1 MDIKDQRCR
10 PSLISLLLKCLIRW
24 QKGKNSILMQ
34 KVYYNSLKEYLDTL
48 FLKHYSWERRR
59 MLDHN
64 QNYSAAHK
72 WTLSACCDIA
82 INVGLCLSN
91 VDSFHTN
98 KTGCSTNTRS
108 VGSSPWRSSQNLFQY
123 TWLFWRKCWSV
134 ISALE
139 FRDWKCPSSSPTP
152 LPFLLLL
159 LDLLLDQIGCTFN
172 PPLNVENIYMI

>member
-1 MDIKDQRCR
+1 MFDQVTKRKEQY
-10 PSLISLLLKCLIRW
+10 SNAEGLLQFIEGISRHYFSNI
-24 QKGKNSILMQ
+24 IL
-34 KVYYNSLKEYLDTL
+34 
-48 FLKHYSWERRR
+48 ERRR

-64 QNYSAAHK
+64 QKYSAAHK

-139 FRDWKCPSSSPTP
+139 FQENVLQVLPLLCLFSSSSWI
-152 LPFLLLL
+152 FCW
-159 LDLLLDQIGCTFN
+159 IR
-172 PPLNVENIYMI
+172 